1 VLNRHN
7 STPPFMQRKECEKC
21 GAVWLDG
28 QHYWHT
34 GATGDNKTLSNL
46 VCGIVESTLCINP
59 EHKKGHIYGEADTW
73 EKRRG
78 FIDNKMKSSEI

>member
-1 VLNRHN
+1 
-7 STPPFMQRKECEKC
+7 MQRKECEKC

-34 GATGDNKTLSNL
+34 GAIGDNKTLSNL
-46 VCGIVESTLCINP
+46 VCGIAESTLCINP

-73 EKRRG
+73 EKRRA
-78 FIDNKMKSSEI
+78 FVDNKMKSSEI

>member
-1 VLNRHN
+1 
-7 STPPFMQRKECEKC
+7 MQRKECEKC

-34 GATGDNKTLSNL
+34 GAAGDNKTLSNL
-46 VCGIVESTLCINP
+46 VCGIVESNLCINP

-73 EKRRG
+73 EKRRA

>member
-59 EHKKGHIYGEADTW
+59 ELKKGHIYGEADTW